1 MIDSIRMKISV
12 FVEFYKENLFM
23 LKKMKKS
30 WTVWLGLALAMVWLN
45 NSVQVNAA
53 NNMSMENTFLVTNNE
68 TGETYEV
75 PVIEKETMIK
85 ETDNQIIVTKVAEIF
100 IPEKDETG
108 IQPANVVTDGGVTTR
123 ITFNMAY
130 TKSGDLYRLDGVS
143 GKYELLDSNFTISN
157 RKVMYISQE
166 DYSSNSTWTKYPT
179 SNTFSYPGSSR
190 WIDSK
195 NSIQY
200 WIGGYAEC
208 TISRGSSSWNLRCPE
223 TVIQRDVG

>member
-1 MIDSIRMKISV
+1 MT
-12 FVEFYKENLFM
+12 
-23 LKKMKKS
+23 KKMNKN
-30 WTVWLGLALAMVWLN
+30 WATVLGLVLVMVWM
-45 NSVQVNAA
+45 NSAMKVNAA
-53 NNMSMENTFLVTNNE
+53 NSMGMESVKEDVCLVINNE
-68 TGETYEV
+68 TGETYEA
-75 PVIEKETMIK
+75 PVIEKETMVN
-85 ETDNQIIVTKVAEIF
+85 EAGDQLIITKVAEIF
-100 IPEKDETG
+100 IPEDGESG
-108 IQPANVVTDGGVTTR
+108 IQPAGVVTDGGVTTR

-157 RKVMYISQE
+157 RKVMYTSQE
-166 DYSSNSTWTKYPT
+166 NYSSNSVWTKYPT

-223 TVIQRDVG
+223 TVIQRDMG